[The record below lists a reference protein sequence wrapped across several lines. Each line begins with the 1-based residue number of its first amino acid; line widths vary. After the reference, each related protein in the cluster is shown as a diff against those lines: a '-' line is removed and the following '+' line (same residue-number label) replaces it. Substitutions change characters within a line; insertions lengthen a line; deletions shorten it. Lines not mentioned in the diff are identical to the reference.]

1 MEDPLRESSSFEDC
15 SRIYC
20 LQGPFNQHV
29 WRMTS
34 VAHRL
39 LGMIHQ
45 KFTNVIL
52 ITLLF
57 CRLFAA
63 VP

>member
-39 LGMIHQ
+39 LGKNHQ
-45 KFTNVIL
+45 KY
-52 ITLLF
+52 
-57 CRLFAA
+57 
-63 VP
+63 